1 MRRLPR
7 CRFVILSCV
16 TAAIAV
22 VWGAPAFSQDPRL
35 IALIVVDTQ
44 SRDIAEDM
52 KTNSFAIGGLIE
64 KNVPE
69 ALREVRVIEGEKFKR
84 SEVLQTIRNLNIGNQ
99 DAVVFY
105 YSGHGYYDSARG
117 SFLMPPADNGAR
129 FYLSEIRKAL
139 EQASPRLRV
148 CILDCCSVIPNG
160 SLARFAPYEGRLDKP
175 EEPSPLFRSLF
186 FEPSG
191 EVIMNSSKPGEYAVC
206 RTHHSNVDGQ
216 RRYSTGSLF
225 TSLLVDEWQQ
235 SGEPTD
241 WPTVHT
247 TMRRRVA
254 EDFERFYP
262 DGFIPLG
269 SGKRIQQ
276 ATQTVW
282 TFRDGEQ
289 LE

>member
-1 MRRLPR
+1 MRSPPF
-7 CRFVILSCV
+7 CRFVFRRCV
-16 TAAIAV
+16 AAVLV
-22 VWGAPAFSQDPRL
+22 VLWGAQAFPQDPRL

-44 SRDIAEDM
+44 SREIAEDM
-52 KTNSFAIGGLIE
+52 QTNRYAIGGLIE
-64 KNVPE
+64 KDVPE
-69 ALREVRVIEGEKFKR
+69 TLREIRVIEGEKFKR
-84 SEVLQTIRNLNIGNQ
+84 SEVLQTIRNLNIGKQ
-99 DAVVFY
+99 DAVLFF
-105 YSGHGYYDSARG
+105 YSGHGYYDTTRG
-117 SFLMPPADNGAR
+117 SFLKPPADNGAK

-139 EQASPRLRV
+139 NQSSPRLRV

-160 SLARFAPYEGRLDKP
+160 SLSRFAPYEGQVKKP

-191 EVIMNSSKPGEYAVC
+191 EVIINSSKPGEYAVC
-206 RTHHSNVDGQ
+206 RTHRSNVEGQ
-216 RRYSTGSLF
+216 RNYSTGSLF

-235 SGEPTD
+235 NGEPSD
-241 WPTVHT
+241 WAAVHT

-282 TFRDGEQ
+282 TFRDGEP